1 MAGRK
6 NPRAQKKKELSQR
19 RCIVSGAEMSK
30 EKMLRF
36 VIGPDNEIVADVEG
50 CLPGR
55 GFWLIAEHGII
66 HKASVK
72 NLFSKAALAKVTIP
86 ADLTDRVEGLLAK
99 RCLNLVGLARR
110 AGEAVSGFGKVEAWL
125 KSGKPAGALLAAADG
140 AEDGVAKVRAWAAK
154 TPVISVLD
162 ADELG
167 QAFARERAV
176 HVIVAPG
183 RLAHNL
189 LVDAGRLEGIRQ
201 ARAKPPGSVAVVGKF
216 GADKTGRP

>member
-1 MAGRK
+1 MVGRK
-6 NPRAQKKKELSQR
+6 HPRVKKKRELSQR
-19 RCIVSGAEMSK
+19 RCIVSGVEMSK
-30 EKMLRF
+30 ERMLRF
-36 VIGPDNEIVADVEG
+36 VIGPDDEIVADVEG
-50 CLPGR
+50 RLPGR
-55 GFWLIAEHGII
+55 GFWLIAEHGMI

-72 NLFSKAALAKVTIP
+72 NLFAKTARAKVTIP
-86 ADLTDRVEGLLAK
+86 EDLADRVEGLLAK

-140 AEDGVAKVRAWAAK
+140 AEEGLAKVRVWAAK

-189 LVDAGRLEGIRQ
+189 LVDAGRLEGIRGI
-201 ARAKPPGSVAVVGKF
+201 RAYPPGSDAVVCEDGVY
-216 GADKTGRP
+216 KTGCL